1 MKIAILLVLAEDRKS
16 GQTITPVLPLDEAKA
31 QFKALCEAGVS
42 PVPGLPVLELWDGR
56 VKSRRLKGTPS
67 ATTLEVTAESTGA
80 GEGDLSG
87 EGGAGEPE
95 GEEQTPDLLSV
106 ISDDEVGESPSAG
119 SMTPKGKA
127 KGK

>member
-42 PVPGLPVLELWDGR
+42 PVPGLPVLELWEGR

-67 ATTLEVTAESTGA
+67 ATTLEVTAESTGS

-87 EGGAGEPE
+87 EGGVGDQ
-95 GEEQTPDLLSV
+95 GEETPDLLSV
-106 ISDDEVGESPSAG
+106 ATDDEVDHGPTPG
-119 SMTPKGKA
+119 SMAPKGKA

>member
-31 QFKALCEAGVS
+31 QFKALSEAGVS
-42 PVPGLPVLELWDGR
+42 PVPGLPVLELWEGR
-56 VKSRRLKGTPS
+56 VKSRRLKGTRS
-67 ATTLEVTAESTGA
+67 TASLEVTAASTGA

-87 EGGAGEPE
+87 EGGAG
-95 GEEQTPDLLSV
+95 DLLS
-106 ISDDEVGESPSAG
+106 IASHGEVSGGPTPG
-119 SMTPKGKA
+119 SMAPKGKG

>member
-31 QFKALCEAGVS
+31 QFKALGEGGVS
-42 PVPGLPVLELWDGR
+42 PVPGMPVLELWEGR

-67 ATTLEVTAESTGA
+67 TASLEVTAASTGA

-87 EGGAGEPE
+87 EGGG
-95 GEEQTPDLLSV
+95 TPDLLSV
-106 ISDDEVGESPSAG
+106 ASDDEVDQAATPG

-127 KGK
+127 RGK